1 VKTRQSLERG
11 NHVMKQ
17 RRLRARIKAA
27 NDNYPPWDRA
37 SARPAQDL
45 PPMPFLPP
53 RYGVQLAPPEPFRIG
68 ARPLLITGFSAL
80 VLVAL
85 CGAFLIGLAVVGLMA
100 VVIVAFELVRRLSR
114 PARPPLGVLDHQVV
128 G

>member
-1 VKTRQSLERG
+1 
-11 NHVMKQ
+11 
-17 RRLRARIKAA
+17 
-27 NDNYPPWDRA
+27 
-37 SARPAQDL
+37 
-45 PPMPFLPP
+45 MPFLPHRGGP
-53 RYGVQLAPPEPFRIG
+53 LAPSEPFRIA
-68 ARPLLITGFSAL
+68 ARPLLIVGFSVF

-114 PARPPLGVLDHQVV
+114 PARPPLGALDHQVV

>member
-1 VKTRQSLERG
+1 
-11 NHVMKQ
+11 MKQ
-17 RRLRARIKAA
+17 RLPRARITAA
-27 NDNYPPWDRA
+27 NDNFPVRHHIAAKKNALPWDR
-37 SARPAQDL
+37 SSGARPLQDISR
-45 PPMPFLPP
+45 MPFLPHRGGP
-53 RYGVQLAPPEPFRIG
+53 LAPPEPFRIG
-68 ARPLLITGFSAL
+68 ARPLLIVGFSVF

-114 PARPPLGVLDHQVV
+114 PARTPLGALDHQVV